1 MNAADLVLDPVKVRD
16 RPDAPA
22 LLFNDDTV
30 SYASLLA
37 SVNRFGNGLA
47 ALGVERENRVAYL
60 LKDTPDLVAAYLGA
74 MKIGAVPLAMNVRA
88 APKDIAFML
97 RDSRAKVLIVDE
109 EFLPAFAA
117 IEHELAHPPKVF
129 VANLASAGISG
140 ERKPIDALTTGQ
152 SDRLDAEPMSPDDT
166 ALWVYTSGTTG
177 SPKAAVHLHHNIA
190 AAVDYSHGVLGV
202 GPGDRLFATSKLFF
216 AYSLGNCLF
225 GSLMLGATTIL
236 FDGWPDSAAIA
247 SVVKKH
253 RPTLLYSVPTMY
265 RNLLR
270 DGMASRELFE
280 SVRVFITA
288 GERLPAVL
296 FERWKEATGRELV
309 DGMGTSETIYMII
322 SNPHNRP
329 RSGASGMPVPNV
341 HLEIRNDRNE
351 VIHEPGVAGVL
362 WVRGSSV
369 ADRYWNQQARSHA
382 AFIGGWFRTGD
393 MYVRDADGYW
403 YHEGR
408 ADDML
413 KISGQWASPA
423 EIEDHVLKVPGI
435 SDAAVVGVENADG
448 LMRLVLFAV
457 PVNPGERVET
467 LAAQVQDRLHDK
479 ISVYKIPRDVRLVA
493 EIPRTTTGKV
503 QRFKLRDDA
512 KAKPP

>member
-1 MNAADLVLDPVKVRD
+1 MNAADLVLDPVKVRE

-22 LLFNDDTV
+22 LLYNDEAV
-30 SYASLLA
+30 SYAELLA

-97 RDSRAKVLIVDE
+97 RDSHAKVLILDE
-109 EFLPAFAA
+109 EFLPGFET
-117 IEHELAHPPKVF
+117 IEHELAHPPKVY
-129 VANLASAGISG
+129 VANRTTSS
-140 ERKPIDALTTGQ
+140 RPPIDALTAGQ

-247 SVVKKH
+247 AMVKKH
-253 RPTLLYSVPTMY
+253 RPTLFYSVPTMY

-270 DGMASRELFE
+270 DGIATRELFE
-280 SVRVFITA
+280 SVRVVITA

-322 SNPHNRP
+322 SNPPDRP
-329 RSGASGMPVPNV
+329 RTGASGLPVPNV

-393 MYVRDADGYW
+393 MYLRDADGYW

-423 EIEDHVLKVPGI
+423 EIEDLVLKVPGI
-435 SDAAVVGVENADG
+435 SDAAVVGVQNADG

-457 PVNPGERVET
+457 PANAGERPENI
-467 LAAQVQDRLHDK
+467 AAAVQDSLHDK
-479 ISVYKIPRDVRLVA
+479 ISVYKIPRDVRLVP

-512 KAKPP
+512 KANRP

>member
-1 MNAADLVLDPVKVRD
+1 MNAADLVLDPAKVRE

-22 LLFNDDTV
+22 LLFNDQTV
-30 SYASLLA
+30 SYAALLA
-37 SVNRFGNGLA
+37 SVNRFGNGLLA
-47 ALGVERENRVAYL
+47 QGVERENRVAYL

-109 EFLPAFAA
+109 EFLPGFEA

-129 VANLASAGISG
+129 VANRATSG
-140 ERKPIDALTTGQ
+140 RPPIDALAAGR
-152 SDRLDAEPMSPDDT
+152 SDQLDAEPMSPDDM

-190 AAVDYSHGVLGV
+190 AAVDYSRGVLGV

-247 SVVKKH
+247 AVVRKH

-296 FERWKEATGRELV
+296 FERWKDATGRELV

-322 SNPHNRP
+322 SNPPDRP

-423 EIEDHVLKVPGI
+423 EIEDLVLKLPGI

-448 LMRLVLFAV
+448 LMRLVMFAV
-457 PVNPGERVET
+457 PAEPGADRAG
-467 LAAQVQDRLHDK
+467 LIAANVQEHLRDRLS
-479 ISVYKIPRDVRLVA
+479 IYKIPRDVRVVP

-503 QRFKLRDDA
+503 QRFKLRDQA
-512 KAKPP
+512 KGKTA